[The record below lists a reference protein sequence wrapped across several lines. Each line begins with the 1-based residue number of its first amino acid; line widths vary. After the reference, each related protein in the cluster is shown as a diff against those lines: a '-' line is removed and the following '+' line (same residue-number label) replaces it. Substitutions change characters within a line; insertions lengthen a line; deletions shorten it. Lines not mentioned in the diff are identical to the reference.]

1 MGMGAPTADVSW
13 VYHPETLSKAK
24 TAQRP
29 MAVSP
34 EEVIPVAL
42 LLGPEAEKTT
52 LTVGSSPAGEGS
64 SGRIGGLAQDTAASI
79 IAAKSLDLQM
89 FVLISRIN

>member
-1 MGMGAPTADVSW
+1 MRPALRTIGIGAPTADVSW
-13 VYHPETLSKAK
+13 VYHPDALSKAK

-42 LLGPEAEKTT
+42 VAGPEAEKTT

-64 SGRIGGLAQDTAASI
+64 SGMTGGLAQETAVKI
-79 IAAKSLDLQM
+79 IAE
-89 FVLISRIN
+89 